1 MLSVLIMTRNSEK
14 PLAQTLSAL
23 VSAVV
28 EGLLRRVVV
37 ADSGSS
43 DATRLVAEGAG
54 CSLYDAKDLPKAF
67 DDLRT
72 QWLLV
77 LKPGA
82 ILQDGWEDAVRRH
95 MESEKAPARFS
106 TPHDSGL
113 VGRFLGAKPS
123 LDAGLLVPVLVIRP
137 LIRDGGIPPVVIKQL
152 KPVRLSHPIL
162 PPETTKGG
170 A

>member
-1 MLSVLIMTRNSEK
+1 MLSVLIMTRNSER

-37 ADSGSS
+37 VDSGSS

-54 CSLYDAKDLPKAF
+54 CMLYDAADLPKIF
-67 DDLRT
+67 DDLRSE
-72 QWLLV
+72 WLLV

-82 ILQDGWEDAVRRH
+82 ILQDGWEDVVRRH
-95 MESEKAPARFS
+95 MDSGKASARFS
-106 TPHDSGL
+106 MPQDMGW
-113 VGRFLGAKPS
+113 VGRFLGAKQS
-123 LDAGLLVPVLVIRP
+123 LDAGLLAPVSVIKP
-137 LIRDGGIPPVVIKQL
+137 LIRDGGISPVVLKQL
-152 KPVRLSHPIL
+152 KPVRLSHGIL